1 MYGNTDRAALDSALS
16 ELDGVVQKGMDR
28 FRFNCPL
35 EHRKKDAI
43 AEIWLD
49 DKGKI
54 GGCCHDCRR
63 NAELWNAVVRPHIPR
78 SRTPDKAT
86 YTYDHPDGEPRV
98 SYRIDGPEGK
108 RIWQPRRQNIY
119 GTYVKLW
126 LPLGEN
132 DDGLI
137 VWVEGEKCAQAI
149 AEIGYIGASSIPGAN
164 NVDKA
169 DYSPLY
175 GRHVLVWPDDDQ
187 AGRKAG
193 GLVARFLLEAGAARV
208 QLAHTPRL
216 DDGSDAADL
225 DSDERLAKLLEL
237 LDTTPDF
244 EASESSENSSRT
256 GDVQDDEMKSPWTIL
271 GEVCA
276 GPLRMAFRFDTFSR
290 QWLAWRDGTHWAS
303 ITDTT
308 EMTDILHYE
317 RLRLAAQLGK
327 DGQHALTERLASA
340 NQWRREISNMRGE
353 WWGALRTTL
362 DRPMSKPPFHQVAT
376 PEGVVDLRT
385 GNIESHDPWMHDTRV
400 LTRGNYRPQDANKL
414 RHVLWQRLKH
424 NIAPDDFDQLI
435 ATIGIAVA
443 RRSVDYR
450 TIAWFYGA
458 PGSGKS
464 STAQII
470 VDAFGGLAKG
480 ISANLVT
487 RRSRSDIDADLT
499 DLIEFDPVIY
509 WASEVGTAA
518 ANRLYGL
525 TGGDVFSARRP
536 HGRIVRGALSGM
548 LLATSVEAPR
558 VAVDTGLRRR
568 IIVFHFPKRISEG
581 VRRSRSYSADEL
593 DAVVSLSIIAAMEV
607 ETEGWVPPRGS
618 EMAAEE
624 FLTEA
629 DPLAA
634 WIAALPDSWDGQPVK
649 DCLEAYNSEALEPA
663 NPTLMGR
670 RINTSGKW
678 RSVSDRRRNV
688 SVLRLLRTR

>member
-1 MYGNTDRAALDSALS
+1 MPARGD
-16 ELDGVVQKGMDR
+16 DG
-28 FRFNCPL
+28 
-35 EHRKKDAI
+35 
-43 AEIWLD
+43 
-49 DKGKI
+49 
-54 GGCCHDCRR
+54 
-63 NAELWNAVVRPHIPR
+63 
-78 SRTPDKAT
+78 
-86 YTYDHPDGEPRV
+86 
-98 SYRIDGPEGK
+98 
-108 RIWQPRRQNIY
+108 
-119 GTYVKLW
+119 
-126 LPLGEN
+126 
-132 DDGLI
+132 GLI
-137 VWVEGEKCAQAI
+137 VWVEGERCAEAI
-149 AEIGYIGASSIPGAN
+149 AAIGFLGASSIAGAN
-164 NVDKA
+164 NVGKT
-169 DYSPLY
+169 DYSLLA

-193 GLVARFLLEAGAARV
+193 ESVANLMLEAGAARV
-208 QLAHTPRL
+208 QLAQPPGL

-225 DSDERLAKLLEL
+225 GPDERLARLLEL
-237 LDTTPDF
+237 LEKTLVLETF
-244 EASESSENSSRT
+244 ENSANSSRT
-256 GDVQDDEMKSPWTIL
+256 GDFQDGEMKPQWTIL

-276 GPLRMAFRFDTFSR
+276 DHIRTAFRFDTVSR
-290 QWLAWRDGTHWAS
+290 QWLAWRDGNHWAS

-308 EMTDILHYE
+308 EVTDILHYE

-327 DGQHALTERLASA
+327 DGQHALSERLASA

-362 DRPMSKPPFHQVAT
+362 GRPMSKPPFNQVAT
-376 PEGVVDLRT
+376 PKGVVDLRT
-385 GNIESHDPWMHDTRV
+385 GHIEPHDPRIHDTRA
-400 LTRGNYRPQDANKL
+400 LTRGNYRPQDAQQLKL
-414 RHVLWQRLKH
+414 VLWQRLKH
-424 NIAPDDFDQLI
+424 NIGPDDFDQLI

-458 PGSGKS
+458 SGSGKS
-464 STAQII
+464 STAQLI

-480 ISANLVT
+480 ISANLVA

-558 VAVDTGLRRR
+558 VAVDAGLRRR
-568 IIVFHFPKRISEG
+568 IIIFHFPKRISDG

-618 EMAAEE
+618 EMAAER

-634 WIAALPDSWDGQPVK
+634 WIAALPDSWDGRPVK

-688 SVLRLLRTR
+688 SILRLL